1 MNKKLADSLIY
12 SISKYIIKFFQ
23 VQEINMIWIISIIN
37 YFNKFLFDIIKM
49 IMLNDNI
56 VDEDFYWIDIGCSYK
71 ICTKIS

>member
-23 VQEINMIWIISIIN
+23 VQEINMICIIAIIN

-49 IMLNDNI
+49 IMLNVNI
-56 VDEDFYWIDIGCSYK
+56 VDEYFYWIERKNI
-71 ICTKIS
+71 

>member
-23 VQEINMIWIISIIN
+23 VQEINMIWVISIIN

-49 IMLNDNI
+49 IMLNVNI
-56 VDEDFYWIDIGCSYK
+56 VDEYFYWIDIK
-71 ICTKIS
+71 IILIYFN

>member
-1 MNKKLADSLIY
+1 
-12 SISKYIIKFFQ
+12 
-23 VQEINMIWIISIIN
+23 MIWIISIIN

>member
-23 VQEINMIWIISIIN
+23 VQEINMIYIIAIIN

-49 IMLNDNI
+49 IILNANI
-56 VDEDFYWIDIGCSYK
+56 VDELF
-71 ICTKIS
+71 